1 MTSGDRSLLPFLS
14 LRPSFTSSCASRL
27 LHTLRVRLWLEL
39 RLSGFASSTE
49 EEGPLDLERET
60 PAVLWRALLRLED
73 SVGASVEADAGLP
86 ATLNRGDRRE
96 ALRADFP
103 ESDTG

>member
-14 LRPSFTSSCASRL
+14 VRPSFTSSCASRL
-27 LHTLRVRLWLEL
+27 LDTLRVRLWLEL

-49 EEGPLDLERET
+49 EGPLDLERET
-60 PAVLWRALLRLED
+60 PAVLWRALPRLED